1 MNIKLASIFKNI
13 IQKPEEDI
21 EIQSPS
27 VPEDTIETQDDAFVD
42 IDDATCSYGIATAKI
57 SSKPFKRVAMTPE
70 QFKKA
75 LRIFLGNNDYKI
87 SSNHVIFSNLDKV
100 DLSNARLHLKNMKT
114 WLAGESNYKEKIMQN
129 GYFSS
134 DEGALAFKALS
145 DILDNK
151 SEPCR
156 VSPLS
161 IALADLTPNTVLTL
175 QQRGLLNVPNLEN
188 TQRLNK
194 LASMDD
200 KEFSLFQ
207 NKVRESIAASGC
219 TFEELST
226 RLNASIKPR
235 MSSDALGWFNK
246 KYIHEETVIP
256 CLEMLK
262 SLEDFPLELKD
273 FDLVEVLSCVNIDNI
288 DSCKEIISQLKQRTD
303 LSSYNVSGLLNITNL
318 NTVDVLTELL
328 QDEEIPISKI
338 LEYCNNQEFV
348 DGCISKDMALQKIS
362 NDPFLKSVQAIKTT
376 PIDLR
381 PANTIQKPLNPRNI
395 DADSLVLVHMTKYD
409 PENGML
415 LSTRDKLGG
424 SRNSVHFTL
433 NHPVIAHRAG
443 SWDDCSFAV
452 IMPYNST
459 VKLNGND
466 KFIEGMPNDL
476 YTNGSVKIPEGSVI
490 MKHNPDMKEGT
501 IDISEHPSI
510 KGVKVI
516 ETSEL
521 PHDLVPFVV
530 EKMGYTHLDAAG
542 PIGLFSFGENNG
554 KDIDAAMD
562 NLSSWKNFCDEQGLK
577 ATRHTGS
584 AGDIAEKL
592 IENVAKLCVNN
603 SWRGGKNNKID
614 YKKELHTYI
623 DFAKQLQQKGYFASY
638 DLDVLESI
646 IDESATPKEA
656 VAKMPEKLGFH
667 PTLQYDYF
675 SECNFE
681 IPIDIYSDWYSI
693 EDSPEL
699 VREYLIEKEMKYY
712 F

>member
-1 MNIKLASIFKNI
+1 MEIKLPKILKSFIQPREEQEPVPHSEPNFEPSSPAFSEADVATSNYGVAAVKMASPSSCKKQMTLKQLEKILRNHFKND
-13 IQKPEEDI
+13 EY
-21 EIQSPS
+21 EI
-27 VPEDTIETQDDAFVD
+27 
-42 IDDATCSYGIATAKI
+42 SY
-57 SSKPFKRVAMTPE
+57 
-70 QFKKA
+70 
-75 LRIFLGNNDYKI
+75 
-87 SSNHVIFSNLDKV
+87 NHAIFSNLDKI
-100 DLSNARLHLKNMKT
+100 DLDNAHVHLKNLFT
-114 WLAGESNYKEKIMQN
+114 LLEGNSNSNEKIITS

-134 DEGALAFKALS
+134 DEGALAFKALA
-145 DILDNK
+145 DILDSK
-151 SEPCR
+151 SELCR

-161 IALADLTPNTVLTL
+161 MALADLTPQTVLTL
-175 QQRGLLNVPNLEN
+175 KQRGLLNVSNLEN

-194 LASMDD
+194 LASMDEE
-200 KEFSLFQ
+200 EFSLFQ

-328 QDEEIPISKI
+328 NDEEIPISKI

-362 NDPFLKSVQAIKTT
+362 NDPFLKSVQAIKTI

-395 DADSLVLVHMTKYD
+395 DADALALVHMTKYE
-409 PENGML
+409 PENGVI

-443 SWDDCSFAV
+443 DWDKCKNAI

-459 VKLNGND
+459 VELNGDD

-476 YTNGSVKIPEGSVI
+476 YTNGSVKIPEGSII
-490 MKHNPDMKEGT
+490 MKHNPDLDAGT
-501 IDISEHPSI
+501 IDVLEHPSI

-516 ETSEL
+516 ETAEL
-521 PHDLVPFVV
+521 PHDLVPFVI

-554 KDIDAAMD
+554 KDINAAMD
-562 NLSSWKNFCDEQGLK
+562 NFVSWKEFCETQGIK

-584 AGDIAEKL
+584 AGDIAEKVV
-592 IENVAKLCVNN
+592 ENVGKLCVNN
-603 SWRGGKNNKID
+603 SWFGVRNKNKD
-614 YKKELHTYI
+614 YRKELLGYLETI
-623 DFAKQLQQKGYFASY
+623 KSWKDMGYFVSY
-638 DLDVLESI
+638 DIDVMSDILKNS
-646 IDESATPKEA
+646 DTPRQA
-656 VAKMPEKLGFH
+656 VKMMEEKLGFH
-667 PTLQYDYF
+667 PTIEYKSF
-675 SECNFE
+675 PEHMFG
-681 IPIDIYSDWYSI
+681 IPIDIYSTWHDMSDNLSNLKNYFI
-693 EDSPEL
+693 
-699 VREYLIEKEMKYY
+699 KYES
-712 F
+712 

>member
-42 IDDATCSYGIATAKI
+42 IDDATCSYGIATTKI
-57 SSKPFKRVAMTPE
+57 SSRPFKRVAMTPE

-87 SSNHVIFSNLDKV
+87 SSNDAIFSNLDKV
-100 DLSNARLHLKNMKT
+100 DLSNARVHLKNIKT
-114 WLAGESNYKEKIMQN
+114 WLAGESNYKEKTMQN

-151 SEPCR
+151 SEYWS

-161 IALADLTPNTVLTL
+161 IALADLTPKTVLTL
-175 QQRGLLNVPNLEN
+175 QQRGLLTAPNLEN
-188 TQRLNK
+188 TQRLNQ
-194 LASMDD
+194 LAAMNEED
-200 KEFSLFQ
+200 FSLFQ
-207 NKVRESIAASGC
+207 NKVRESIDAYGC
-219 TFEELST
+219 TFEELSAM
-226 RLNASIKPR
+226 LNASIEPR
-235 MSSDALGWFNK
+235 MSSNSLGWFNK
-246 KYIHEETVIP
+246 KYLHEETVLP
-256 CLEMLK
+256 CLEILK
-262 SLEDFPLELKD
+262 SLDDFPLELKN
-273 FDLVEVLSCVNIDNI
+273 FDLVEVLSCVNMDNI
-288 DSCKEIISQLKQRTD
+288 DSCKEIVSQLKQRTD
-303 LSSYNVSGLLNITNL
+303 LSGHNVSGLLNITNMK
-318 NTVDVLTELL
+318 TVGILVELL
-328 QDEEIPISKI
+328 QDDEIPIAKI
-338 LEYCNNQEFV
+338 LEYCKSEEFV
-348 DGCISKDMALQKIS
+348 SGSLSKEQVLAKIN

-376 PIDLR
+376 TIDLTPR
-381 PANTIQKPLNPRNI
+381 NTIQKPLNPRNI
-395 DADSLVLVHMTKYD
+395 DANSLVLVHMTKYD
-409 PENGML
+409 PENGVI

-433 NHPVIAHRAG
+433 NHPVIAHRSG
-443 SWDDCSFAV
+443 SWDDCSCAV

-476 YTNGSVKIPEGSVI
+476 YTNGSVKIPEGSII
-490 MKHNPDMKEGT
+490 MKHNPDLEAGT
-501 IDISEHPSI
+501 IDISEHNSI

-521 PHDLVPFVV
+521 PHDLVPFVI
-530 EKMGYTHLDAAG
+530 EKMGYTHLNADG
-542 PIGLFSFGENNG
+542 PIGLFSYGKHNGE
-554 KDIDAAMD
+554 DIDEAMD
-562 NLSSWKNFCDEQGLK
+562 NLASWKDFCETQGLK

-656 VAKMPEKLGFH
+656 VAKIPEKLGFH

-699 VREYLIEKEMKYY
+699 VREYLIEKEMKYS